1 MSSCRMNISSDS
13 VISCSEG
20 SSRKIENDS
29 PILGS
34 AKVCFCFGG
43 ASSGLSNAQLSLV
56 ARGFDLSFVGAE
68 TGEGAVAGVS
78 RLVFLGI
85 GISFMSYD
93 RIASRN
99 GGFISEL
106 RDIFFSVFGMNGS
119 LISGVGSC
127 GIRKPNALWYFQ
139 LKNGNES
146 KAVIGS
152 TKIMKCRPA
161 YTIIAIVIITTT
173 Q

>member
-1 MSSCRMNISSDS
+1 MNISSDS

-43 ASSGLSNAQLSLV
+43 ASSGLSNAQLSL
-56 ARGFDLSFVGAE
+56 AASGLDLSFAGTETSVGAV
-68 TGEGAVAGVS
+68 TGAS
-78 RLVFLGI
+78 RLVFVGI

-93 RIASRN
+93 RIVSRN

-106 RDIFFSVFGMNGS
+106 RVLFFSVFGMNGS

-127 GIRKPNALWYFQ
+127 GIRNPKALWYFQ
-139 LKNGNES
+139 LKKE
-146 KAVIGS
+146 
-152 TKIMKCRPA
+152 
-161 YTIIAIVIITTT
+161 TIVKQLQVAPI
-173 Q
+173 